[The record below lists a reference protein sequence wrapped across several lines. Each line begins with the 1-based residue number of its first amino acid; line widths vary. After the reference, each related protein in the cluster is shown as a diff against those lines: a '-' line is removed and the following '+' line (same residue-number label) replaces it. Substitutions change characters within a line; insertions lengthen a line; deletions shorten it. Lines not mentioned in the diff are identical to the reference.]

1 MNNPKIIQLL
11 QGFSEVQIK
20 RFVDAV
26 RSPYF
31 TTNRTLEPLAV
42 AIAAAYP
49 FTDPDLINDE
59 QLHARAHPD
68 EEFKYFTFRNRISD
82 LYAIATQVLQFERL
96 DKNPS
101 MGMLLKAQGLRMV
114 KAHGLF
120 ERYIEQT
127 SKELSAIPVR
137 DEEYWLTRARLLEEE
152 TLYLTLVR
160 PRTDR
165 QILQDE
171 LDTFLRYAVMRL
183 LRQYTTMAHE
193 KPMNDVGFVLHGEQE
208 IRALI
213 EEHAFLRAEP
223 TIMMY
228 TAVLDMMRTQT
239 EGSYQAL
246 KRIYD
251 ESVHELSYI
260 DGYMA
265 NLFLSS
271 YCTDMANVHG
281 RVEYWNDIYDL
292 MQRKI
297 DIGHLGAHNLLY
309 PDLIFTVRAAGYTG
323 HETWVRGFMT
333 EMSPALPADVRE
345 DVLRFCDA
353 FLDLQAGRHASAL
366 RTFAQVGL
374 NDDIWKAQV
383 RTYTVM
389 CHVALGQYEQARF
402 ACDAFRHFL
411 AKASTLS
418 SYYVPTLKQFV
429 RIVPKLVA
437 IMESDGSSSTTKR
450 EKLMAEIDAMS
461 SNVFMIKHWTRSA
474 ASSIAI
480 D

>member
-26 RSPYF
+26 RSPFF

-49 FTDPDLINDE
+49 YTDPGLINDE
-59 QLHARAHPD
+59 QLHARAYPD

-96 DKNPS
+96 EKNPS

-127 SKELSAIPVR
+127 TKELSAIPVR
-137 DEEYWLTRARLLEEE
+137 DEEYWLTRSRLLEEE
-152 TLYLTLVR
+152 MLYLTLVR

-193 KPMNDVGFVLHGEQE
+193 KPMNDVGFAFHGERE

-213 EEHAFLRAEP
+213 AEHAFLQAEP

-239 EGSYQAL
+239 EIAYQAL
-246 KRIYD
+246 KKIYD
-251 ESVHELSYI
+251 ESIHELSYI

-292 MQRKI
+292 MLRKI
-297 DIGHLGAHNLLY
+297 ELGHLGAHNLLY

-323 HETWVRGFMT
+323 HEAWVRNFMS
-333 EMSPALPADVRE
+333 EVSPALPADVRD
-345 DVLRFCDA
+345 DVLLFCDA

-374 NDDIWKAQV
+374 NDDIWKAQI
-383 RTYTVM
+383 RTYSVM

-411 AKASTLS
+411 TKASTLS
-418 SYYVPTLKQFV
+418 SYYLPTLKEFV

-437 IMESDGSSSTTKR
+437 MLETGGRPSTAKR

-461 SNVFMIKHWTRSA
+461 SNVFMIKQWTRTT
-474 ASSIAI
+474 ASTIAI